1 MRALLEASRVQGWR
15 IQTPG
20 FAFLSE
26 TLFQFLNQRVERK
39 VFTLRERFFVQV
51 FLLLHSSIELP
62 RKFLF
67 PCGVSRN
74 YEREKSFAALPFIAS
89 PPGLEAERK
98 LFNSPLFLK
107 DETESSPCV
116 KTQDEKKKQEKMKNK
131 ERKSGKCQPRI
142 LKKTQVKFKTKFSG
156 HISFGFSQISLIGK
170 TAPRRI
176 SSRIRYRRKP
186 KANGGQAATAK
197 HERKIYG
204 KMKNFRSR
212 TLINITFLSPFSS
225 SFSLFCRCRC
235 FFFTCSTVSRSRL
248 SFLLGI
254 LFSVACWIYDYCGL
268 FLL

>member
-131 ERKSGKCQPRI
+131 ERKSGKCQPCI

-156 HISFGFSQISLIGK
+156 HISFGFSQISLHN
-170 TAPRRI
+170 
-176 SSRIRYRRKP
+176 RKNS
-186 KANGGQAATAK
+186 AEEN
-197 HERKIYG
+197 
-204 KMKNFRSR
+204 
-212 TLINITFLSPFSS
+212 
-225 SFSLFCRCRC
+225 
-235 FFFTCSTVSRSRL
+235 
-248 SFLLGI
+248 
-254 LFSVACWIYDYCGL
+254 LFSHKIQKKAKSEWRTSSNSKARKKNL
-268 FLL
+268 WQNEKFSEQNTH